1 MANTVIQLKRS
12 TSTATPTSLNI
23 AEPAY
28 SYQSN
33 TFFIGSPD
41 GDGVLQIGGYTRD
54 QLLTYSAKHANLAFD
69 KANSEVAT
77 GASSYANSAF
87 LHANSSHLHANSA
100 HDHANAGFDAANTNA
115 GNITTAD
122 AKATSAGSYAN
133 SAFLHANAAF
143 DAANTNASDIA
154 SNDLTSG
161 GVISGALTV
170 TQNVTV
176 IGNLTV
182 EGTQTAVDSTNILIA
197 DNILTLNSAI
207 DQASAPVK
215 DAGIE
220 IDRGSSDNV
229 VFKFSE
235 TADHWQFTNDG
246 TNYENVASEAAESYA
261 NSAFAV
267 ANTASASGTSS
278 GSYANAAF
286 LHANSAHIHANA
298 GFDAANTNAGN
309 ITTADAKATSAG
321 SYANSAFLHANAAF
335 TVANTDVTE
344 ISITGIH
351 VGEADKVA
359 AFEVAANGRIVSA
372 NSTSIALAASAIT
385 SGTLGVARGGT
396 GVGSLTNNG
405 VVLGQGTSA
414 LTTASSSTEGH
425 LLTINS
431 SGVPTFGH
439 LSGGDF

>member
-12 TSTATPTSLNI
+12 TSTATPTSLSI

-33 TFFIGSPD
+33 TLFIGTPD
-41 GDGVLQIGGYTRD
+41 GTSVLQIGGYVRD
-54 QLLTYSAKHANLAFD
+54 QLLTYSSKHANLAFD
-69 KANSEVAT
+69 AANAAGSSDFT
-77 GASSYANSAF
+77 QASFNHSNAAF
-87 LHANSSHLHANSA
+87 VHANSA
-100 HDHANAGFDAANTNA
+100 IKHAN
-115 GNITTAD
+115 
-122 AKATSAGSYAN
+122 
-133 SAFLHANAAF
+133 LAF
-143 DAANTNASDIA
+143 DAANTNATDIA
-154 SNDLTSG
+154 AQDLTSG

-229 VFKFSE
+229 IFKFSE

-246 TNYENVASEAAESYA
+246 TNFENVASEAAETYA
-261 NSAFAV
+261 NGAFVA
-267 ANTASASGTSS
+267 ANTAQTHAEQ
-278 GSYANAAF
+278 AF
-286 LHANSAHIHANA
+286 DHANA
-298 GFDAANTNAGN
+298 GFD
-309 ITTADAKATSAG
+309 I
-321 SYANSAFLHANAAF
+321 
-335 TVANTDVTE
+335 ANTDVTGVS
-344 ISITGIH
+344 ISSIH

-359 AFEVAANGRIVSA
+359 AFHVAANGRVLSA
-372 NSTSIALAASAIT
+372 NSTAIALAASAIT

-396 GVGSLTNNG
+396 GVATFTNNG
-405 VVLGQGTSA
+405 VLLGQGASA

-431 SGVPTFGH
+431 SGVPTFSH